1 MRRPFKKCE
10 LATVLLGLF
19 GSLANAAQFP
29 YQNPSLPIQQRVAD
43 LVGRLTPEEKISQMT
58 MTAAAIPRL
67 DIPEYTWWNEGLHG
81 VARSGYATVFPQA
94 IGLAATWD
102 TSLMHSV
109 GDTISTEARAKY
121 ADASAHGNHRIYF
134 GLTIWS
140 PNINIF
146 RDPRW
151 GRGQETYGED
161 PYLTSRMGLAFV
173 TGLQGDDPKY
183 LKVIATPK
191 HFAVHSGPEQLRHEF
206 DVNPSPQDLH
216 ATYLP
221 AFHTTITEA
230 HAASTMCAYNSIDG
244 APACASDLLLRK
256 TLRGEWQF
264 GGFVTS
270 DCWALTDIWKGHK
283 FAPDEE
289 HAAALALRAGTD
301 TSCGPEFAALN
312 QALKDKLVSESE
324 IDTAVKRL
332 FTARFRLGMF
342 DPPQDVPYARIP
354 MSEVDSEAHRQLARQ
369 VARESM
375 VLLKNE
381 NGILPLQAQ
390 GKTIA
395 VIGPNATML
404 ESLEGNYNGQPTHPV
419 LPLDGI
425 ESRFGTEGKVLFAQG
440 SSYVAGFPVVVP
452 RTVLSTGNDIGLKG
466 EYFNNAEWKDH
477 PVLTRVDKQV
487 DFDWD
492 AASPA
497 QGISAAA
504 FSVRWSGSITVP
516 GAGDYVFEITP
527 EHCSP
532 CDGVDKFLLYLDDKQ
547 VLEAGRDGKQS
558 SGKASYSMHFSDSAR
573 HAIRLEYAHNA
584 PMFGAG
590 VHFKWQPEA
599 GPLRDQALEVA
610 KKADVVVAFVGLS
623 PSLEGEEMP
632 VHLEGFSGG
641 DRTKINLP
649 ELQEDLLQA
658 VAATGKPLVVV
669 LMNGSALAVPWAK
682 EHASAILEAWY
693 PGEEGGAAIAETL
706 AGDNDP
712 SGRLPV
718 TFYNSIDQ
726 LPPFESYSMA
736 GRTYRYFSGQPLYG
750 FGYGLSYT
758 TFAYRYLK
766 LSHATLKPAEPL
778 TVEAD
783 VTNTGKRSGDEVVE
797 LYLRGP
803 QEGGEPLRSLRAFQ
817 RVKLQAGETTH
828 VLFTLQPAQ
837 LSEVD
842 HDGKTAMQPG
852 EYSIFL
858 GGGQPGQG
866 AGLEGQFA
874 ISSR

>member
-1 MRRPFKKCE
+1 MRRHAQQWS

-19 GSLANAAQFP
+19 GSHAGAAEFP
-29 YQNPSLPIQQRVAD
+29 FQNPSLPIEQRVSD
-43 LVGRLTPEEKISQMT
+43 LVGRLTPEEKVSQMT

-67 DIPEYTWWNEGLHG
+67 GIPEYTWWNEGLHG

-121 ADASAHGNHRIYF
+121 SDAIAHGNHRIYF

-183 LKVIATPK
+183 LKVVATPK

-206 DVNPSPQDLH
+206 DVNPSPQDLQ
-216 ATYLP
+216 ATYLS
-221 AFHTTITEA
+221 AFHTTIVEA
-230 HAASTMCAYNSIDG
+230 HAASTMCAYNAIDG
-244 APACASDLLLRK
+244 APACASDMLLEK

-264 GGFVTS
+264 RGFVTS

-289 HAAALALRAGTD
+289 HAAALALKTGTD

-312 QALKDKLVSESE
+312 QALKDKLVSESD
-324 IDTAVKRL
+324 IDTAVTRL

-342 DPPQDVPYARIP
+342 DPPQNVAYARIP

-369 VARESM
+369 VARESI
-375 VLLKNE
+375 VLLKNAD
-381 NGILPLQAQ
+381 GILPLQAK
-390 GKTIA
+390 GKTIV

-425 ESRFGTEGKVLFAQG
+425 ERRFGAEGKVLFAQG

-452 RTVLSTGNDIGLKG
+452 RTVLRTGNEAGLKG
-466 EYFNNAEWKDH
+466 EYFNNPQWQGQPA
-477 PVLTRVDKQV
+477 LTRVDKQV
-487 DFDWD
+487 DFDWA

-497 QGISAAA
+497 KGVPATA

-516 GAGDYVFEITP
+516 GAGDYVFEISP

-532 CDGVDKFLLYLDDKQ
+532 CDGVDKFRLYLDDKQ
-547 VLEAGRDGKQS
+547 VLETGRDLKQS
-558 SGKASYSMHFSDSAR
+558 TRNASFSTHFSDSAP
-573 HAIRLEYAHNA
+573 HAIRLEYAHTA

-590 VHFKWQPEA
+590 VHLKWQPEA
-599 GPLRDQALEVA
+599 GPLRNQAVEAA
-610 KKADVVVAFVGLS
+610 KQADVVVAFVGLS

-641 DRTKINLP
+641 DRTKIGLP
-649 ELQEDLLQA
+649 QLQVELLRA

-682 EHASAILEAWY
+682 EHAAAIVEAWY

-718 TFYNSIDQ
+718 TFYESVDQ
-726 LPPFESYSMA
+726 LPPFENYAMA

-758 TFAYRYLK
+758 TFAYSHLK
-766 LSHATLKPAEPL
+766 LGQATLKPSESL
-778 TVEAD
+778 TVEVD
-783 VTNTGKRSGDEVVE
+783 VTNTGKRSGDEVAE

-803 QEGGEPLRSLRAFQ
+803 QTGGAPLRSLRAFQ
-817 RVKLQAGETTH
+817 RVKLQAGETSH
-828 VLFTLQPAQ
+828 VRFTLQPAQ

-852 EYSIFL
+852 DYTIFL
-858 GGGQPGQG
+858 GGGQPSQG
-866 AGLEGQFA
+866 AGLEGQFT
-874 ISSR
+874 ISAR